1 MLLIM
6 ANEKGGTGK
15 TTVAVGLACAWS
27 RRHRVLLVDTDPQ
40 ASAAAWLDGVTGPE
54 VIVQPRASG
63 LGGFLEQQA
72 ARPDVEIVVV
82 DTPPGLPPA
91 LREAVRVADH
101 IVVPVRPSAV
111 DLRALNATLDLIRL
125 LAPETAR
132 VQVVITQAI
141 VGTVLAH
148 EAQQAAREYGAPVC
162 RTVIHHRV
170 AHALAAQA
178 GRPIFQYAPDSLATV
193 ELDQLAREVWK
204 DAHED
209 AQLVR

>member
-1 MLLIM
+1 MLVVV

-15 TTVAVGLACAWS
+15 TTIAVGLACAWA
-27 RRHRVLLVDTDPQ
+27 RRHRVVLVDTDPQ
-40 ASAAAWLDGVTGPE
+40 ASAAAWLDGTPGPE
-54 VIVQPRASG
+54 VIAQPRPAG
-63 LGGFLEQQA
+63 LRTFLEQQA
-72 ARPDVEIVVV
+72 ARADVDIVVV

-101 IVVPVRPSAV
+101 VVVPVRPSAV

-125 LAPETAR
+125 LVPESAR

-141 VGTVLAH
+141 VGTILAN
-148 EAQQAAREYGAPVC
+148 EARNAVREYGAPVC
-162 RTVIHHRV
+162 RTVIHHRI

-178 GRPIFQYAPDSLATV
+178 GRPIFQHAPDSLATA

-204 DAHED
+204 DAHEES
-209 AQLVR
+209 QLVR

>member
-1 MLLIM
+1 MLVVM

-15 TTVAVGLACAWS
+15 TTLAVGLACAWA
-27 RRHRVLLVDTDPQ
+27 RRHRVVLVDADPQ
-40 ASAAAWLDGVTGPE
+40 ASAASWLDGLSGPE
-54 VIVQPRASG
+54 VIAQPRSSG
-63 LGGFLEQQA
+63 LGAVLQQQA
-72 ARPDVEIVVV
+72 ARPDVDVVVV

-101 IVVPVRPSAV
+101 VVVPVRPSAV
-111 DLRALNATLDLIRL
+111 DLRALNATLDLVRL

-148 EAQQAAREYGAPVC
+148 EAQKAAREYGAPVC
-162 RTVIHHRV
+162 RTVIYHRI
-170 AHALAAQA
+170 AHAEAAQA
-178 GRPIFQYAPDSLATV
+178 GRPIFQHAPDSLATA

-204 DAHED
+204 DAHEN